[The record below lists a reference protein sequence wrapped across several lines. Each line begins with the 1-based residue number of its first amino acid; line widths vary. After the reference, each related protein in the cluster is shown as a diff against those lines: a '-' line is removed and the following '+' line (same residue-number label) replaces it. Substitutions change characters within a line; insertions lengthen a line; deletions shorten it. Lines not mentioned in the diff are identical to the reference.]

1 MCEIKYEI
9 ISYLHRLKIYVIN
22 HKDQYPSYLSDKD
35 IMDINIH
42 FDDNIDSCLLLNGI
56 TGLCLKGSLSS
67 EWKGTKKNDIL
78 ISLSAIY
85 VTADDAKKTNTAVM
99 KSIIT
104 HEFMHSISV
113 GFSVKDD
120 SKESYYKDES
130 YTDFLAKRLFNEVC
144 TSEFYFTPYPS
155 LCIDEYNKVKITD
168 EGIQCYFKGGN

>member
-1 MCEIKYEI
+1 MIKHEIT
-9 ISYLHRLKIYVIN
+9 SYLHRLKIYVIN
-22 HKDQYPSYLSDKD
+22 HRELYPSCLSDKD

-42 FDDNIDSCLLLNGI
+42 FDDNVDSRLLSCGI
-56 TGLCLKGSLSS
+56 TGLCLKGELSK

-85 VTADDAKKTNTAVM
+85 VTADDARKTRNAVM

-113 GFSVKDD
+113 GFAVKDE
-120 SKESYYKDES
+120 SNESYYKDEA

-155 LCIDEYNKVKITD
+155 LGIDEYNKVRITD